1 MNNIPLDSIA
11 QKCSVEF
18 LFHYVSKSIHILII
32 AGYNFEHSNFVSDA
46 NLAINIAKAG
56 YRYILKNDQVLDFVA
71 INTCV
76 LSVSSRMKIIKN
88 QSWQQK
94 DVTFVWTIRAVYFE
108 FSLCK
113 NKNIEFDICYN
124 SQRCDIIHC
133 LWCCCGDSNKHL
145 PL

>member
-1 MNNIPLDSIA
+1 M
-11 QKCSVEF
+11 
-18 LFHYVSKSIHILII
+18 II
-32 AGYNFEHSNFVSDA
+32 SGYNFEHTNFVSDA
-46 NLAINIAKAG
+46 NLAVNIAKAG

-108 FSLCK
+108 FS
-113 NKNIEFDICYN
+113 
-124 SQRCDIIHC
+124 
-133 LWCCCGDSNKHL
+133 
-145 PL
+145 